1 MKYDS
6 LITMRHFL
14 LAFILFPTLAYA
26 QGDFSPF
33 IQTDSLKYEY
43 SVGSFETLEYKS
55 KQYYTVK
62 FRIERYKTKS
72 KESYIVR
79 FGVTQPECTNKKGKI
94 LFFAENDKVIGSSE
108 FSFKDY
114 SAVSMI
120 AKTLCLAGNEYT
132 ENLKNTS
139 I

>member
-1 MKYDS
+1 
-6 LITMRHFL
+6 MRHFL

-79 FGVTQPECTNKKGKI
+79 FGLTQPECANKKGEI
-94 LFFAENDKVIGSSE
+94 LFFTENGNVMGSSK
-108 FSFKDY
+108 FNFKDY
-114 SAVSMI
+114 AAVSMI
-120 AKTLCLAGNEYT
+120 AKTLCLAGYEYT